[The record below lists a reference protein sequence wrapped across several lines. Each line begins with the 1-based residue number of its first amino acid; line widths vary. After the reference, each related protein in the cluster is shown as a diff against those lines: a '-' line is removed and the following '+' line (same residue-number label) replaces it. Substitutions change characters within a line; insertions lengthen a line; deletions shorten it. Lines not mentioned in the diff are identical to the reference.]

1 MSPRGHRQ
9 KETPHKVERSISPDD
24 VLRQIIERDRQAAA
38 ETRADASAAESERIG
53 AAKFVRDVG
62 LRRAPVNVRG
72 ALARAIIQPP
82 PPFPR
87 LVPGKGALS
96 PPVGQRSA
104 LYHGLEI
111 G

>member
-1 MSPRGHRQ
+1 LLLILQKLSVVTLRNFFSACAADTRSDAQKWLGDPRPHRS
-9 KETPHKVERSISPDD
+9 E
-24 VLRQIIERDRQAAA
+24 LR
-38 ETRADASAAESERIG
+38 
-53 AAKFVRDVG
+53 AAKFVPDVG

-87 LVPGKGALS
+87 LAPGKGALS